1 MAGTSAAGDC
11 EISPPASLLE
21 RECRSVSCMLSQFL
35 PLSIVETRQGNPSV
49 SADDTGL
56 TQLAYIVGVE
66 TELRAEDRVAILS

>member
-1 MAGTSAAGDC
+1 M
-11 EISPPASLLE
+11 
-21 RECRSVSCMLSQFL
+21 

-66 TELRAEDRVAILS
+66 TELRLENRVAILS